1 MKKFNIN
8 YMLLCDLMKIFEF
21 ILIAYPKEFFD
32 TKSINFSRFS
42 IFLKNLS
49 SRILEKFY
57 FEKLLRIV
65 EKMNQSNFKEL
76 K

>member
-8 YMLLCDLMKIFEF
+8 YTLLCDLVKIFEF

-32 TKSINFSRFS
+32 TKSINFSRFAN
-42 IFLKNLS
+42 FLKNLS

-57 FEKLLRIV
+57 FDKLLKIF
-65 EKMNQSNFKEL
+65 EKMHQRNFIDK
-76 K
+76 